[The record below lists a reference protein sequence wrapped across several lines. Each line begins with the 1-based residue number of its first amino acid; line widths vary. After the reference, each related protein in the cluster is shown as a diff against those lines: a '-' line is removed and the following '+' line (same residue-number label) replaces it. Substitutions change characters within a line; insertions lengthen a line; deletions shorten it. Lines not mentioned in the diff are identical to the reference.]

1 MNMEFD
7 VDKFWSRTAV
17 GDDDECWEWQA
28 GFSGDYGWFSDS
40 GFERYAHRVS
50 YRIDRGEWPEDQV
63 NHTCHNP
70 ACVNPSHLYGGSHS
84 DNMKDA
90 YENGTQSALTHRGE
104 QTNTAKLTEDDV
116 REIRNKYDGDATQ
129 VELAEEYGVTQA
141 NISLIVRGEKWSHV
155 E

>member
-1 MNMEFD
+1 
-7 VDKFWSRTAV
+7 
-17 GDDDECWEWQA
+17 
-28 GFSGDYGWFSDS
+28 
-40 GFERYAHRVS
+40 
-50 YRIDRGEWPEDQV
+50 
-63 NHTCHNP
+63 
-70 ACVNPSHLYGGSHS
+70 
-84 DNMKDA
+84 MKDA